1 MNRQFVLLPV
11 ALIAL
16 ALGLAPQASSLTTR
30 PSGTLQLNFTSTQKW
45 RISREY
51 CPPGTPAA
59 ADCLRSVGTTE
70 VAGLGRVTVTY
81 VKVLPGDDPNC
92 FMVHHNTAF
101 VEVAGKGT
109 LELWRPG
116 RSCASGPPPRT
127 DGPFE
132 FTVASGSG
140 AYAEASGT
148 LVSRTVIPPGNPVC
162 RCGTARET
170 WAGTLTAPGV
180 DFDVTAPV
188 LAGAVSKT
196 IRAPK
201 RAKRVRVRYTVT
213 ARDEVDGP
221 VPVVCTPR
229 SGSYFK
235 LGLTRVACSAKDS
248 SSNVRRGRFSIVVR
262 RTR

>member
-1 MNRQFVLLPV
+1 MNRQLVLLPI

-16 ALGLAPQASSLTTR
+16 ALGFAPRALSLTTR
-30 PSGTLQLNFTSTQKW
+30 PSGTLQLNFASTQNW
-45 RISREY
+45 RIAREY

-70 VAGLGRVTVTY
+70 VAGLGRVTVSY
-81 VKVLPGDDPNC
+81 VKILPGDDPNC
-92 FMVHHNTAF
+92 FMVHHNTA
-101 VEVAGKGT
+101 VIEVAGKGM

-116 RSCASGPPPRT
+116 RSCASGPPPRE

-140 AYAEASGT
+140 VYAEASGT

-170 WAGTLTAPGV
+170 WTGMLTAPGV
-180 DFDVTAPV
+180 DFDVTPPV
-188 LAGAVSKT
+188 LTGAVSKT
-196 IRAPK
+196 IRARK
-201 RAKRVRVRYTVT
+201 RAKRIRVRYTVT

-221 VPVVCTPR
+221 VPVLCTPR

-235 LGLTRVACSAKDS
+235 LGRTRVACSAKDS
-248 SSNVRRGRFSIVVR
+248 SSNLRRTRFSITVR
-262 RTR
+262 PRK